1 MQPISQDH
9 ELELLNE
16 KVSYSFLNFFSS
28 IIDTQLKYS
37 LGVIMKTF
45 FKFFGAAFG
54 LAFLVCSIYVVNL
67 FSSKPFSLDHY
78 LAKDLIVNLVDSPEY
93 MTYIGIVDFLN
104 PITKHNSKLSNNTL
118 EDSEADHIDTIK
130 HLQILNSYTDDDLTE
145 DQIITKK
152 IAVFDT
158 ENDINGFENFRFH
171 SYPINQIGGA
181 HLNAVEFMTDIHPIR
196 NKREANDYLKRV
208 NQIASSMDN
217 LLIWFDKQA
226 EIGIYPPTF
235 VFDHVINQLSEMLS
249 NPSNP
254 LLEVFA
260 KKVRELDLSDSEIS
274 SLETEL
280 SKIIEESFNPAYQRL
295 LDRMIA
301 DKSYSNLDHGVW
313 SLPNGDEFYKLRIRT
328 YTTTDY
334 SPQEIHDIGLSEVK
348 RISERIAEI
357 FNELGYDNK
366 KPVGLLLNE
375 LNESP
380 DFLYADTADRKEIV
394 IRDYTEMVAEA
405 AKKVEPYFERMPKA
419 SVEVRPV
426 PEYSEQTAA
435 GGYYQGPSLD
445 GKRPGVFYANLYD
458 IKQTPTY
465 SMMALT
471 LHEAIPGHHMQI
483 ALNQENENLTL
494 YRKQGYGTSAFS
506 EGWALYAEKLSMEVG
521 VGRDLYDELGILQSE
536 IFRAVRLVV
545 DTGMHYK
552 RWTREEAMKYMKE
565 KTGMS
570 DTEVR
575 TEIERYI
582 VWPGQ
587 ALSYKVGMLKILEL
601 REKAKSALGEKFD
614 IKKFHTIVLDNG
626 NPPLFILEELV
637 DKWIE
642 ASA

>member
-1 MQPISQDH
+1 MQPIFQDR

-45 FKFFGAAFG
+45 FKFFGATFG

-130 HLQILNSYTDDDLTE
+130 HLQILNSYKDDDLTE

-217 LLIWFDKQA
+217 LLIWFDKQG

-260 KKVRELDLSDSEIS
+260 KKVRELDFSDSEIN
-274 SLETEL
+274 SLEAEL

-301 DKSYSNLDHGVW
+301 DKSYSNLNHGVW

-334 SPQEIHDIGLSEVK
+334 SPQEIHDIGVSEVN

-380 DFLYADTADRKEIV
+380 DFLYADTPDRKEIV

-626 NPPLFILEELV
+626 NPPLFILEELI
-637 DKWIE
+637 DDWIE

>member
-1 MQPISQDH
+1 
-9 ELELLNE
+9 
-16 KVSYSFLNFFSS
+16 
-28 IIDTQLKYS
+28 
-37 LGVIMKTF
+37 MKTF
-45 FKFFGAAFG
+45 FKFFSAAFG

-78 LAKDLIVNLVDSPEY
+78 LAKELIVNLVDSPEY

-118 EDSEADHIDTIK
+118 EDSEADHIDRVK

-152 IAVFDT
+152 IAVFDA
-158 ENDINGFENFRFH
+158 ENDINEFENFRFH
-171 SYPINQIGGA
+171 GYPINQIGGA

-196 NKREANDYLKRV
+196 NKREANDYVKRV

-217 LLIWFDKQA
+217 LLLWFDKQA

-274 SLETEL
+274 SLEAEL

-295 LDRMIA
+295 LDRIIA
-301 DKSYSNLDHGVW
+301 DKPYSNLNHGVW

-334 SPQEIHDIGLSEVK
+334 SPQEIHNIGLSEVK

-545 DTGMHYK
+545 DTGVHYK

-601 REKAKSALGEKFD
+601 RERAKAALGEKFD
-614 IKKFHTIVLDNG
+614 IRKFHTIVLDNG
-626 NPPLFILEELV
+626 IPPLFVLEELV
-637 DKWIE
+637 DNWIE
-642 ASA
+642 ASS